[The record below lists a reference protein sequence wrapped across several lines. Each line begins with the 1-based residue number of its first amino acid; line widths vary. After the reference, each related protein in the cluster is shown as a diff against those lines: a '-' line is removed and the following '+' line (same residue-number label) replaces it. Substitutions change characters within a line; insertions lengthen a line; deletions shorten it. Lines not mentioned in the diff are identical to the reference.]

1 MNNDIKVNGIN
12 SPLNGEITI
21 PSDKSI
27 SHRAIIL
34 GSLTNGKIKISNFS
48 KGKDPI
54 STLEIFKNLGLE
66 VSFVDDK
73 TLIINSKNGLSAP
86 SSPLD
91 CGNSGTT
98 MRLMT
103 GLLSGQKFNS
113 ELFGDVSLSKRPMK
127 RIIEPLTLMGAK
139 IESNENKAPL
149 KIKGSKLNGITYES
163 KIASAQVKSS
173 ILLAGFNSV
182 GETKVIEPS
191 LSRNHTE
198 IMLQYFES
206 DIKTGKIEDKFYTAI
221 RSSFL
226 IPKDIYIPG
235 DISSAAFFMAAA
247 AITKN
252 SDIIIKNVGL
262 NETRTGIIDVMKNM
276 NVDFEILDEK
286 KVNGEKIG
294 DVRVKY
300 SPDLK
305 GTIIEGDIIPRL
317 IDEIPVICVLASFA
331 KGKTIIKDASDLK
344 NKESDRIKCTA
355 DELKKMGFNIEATDD
370 GFIIEGNNQAQ
381 IEGNV
386 ELNTYNDHRLAMSFY
401 VAGLNA
407 KSECLIKDF
416 IWVNTSFPEFLGLF
430 NKLGV

>member
-113 ELFGDVSLSKRPMK
+113 ELFGDISLSKRPMK

-139 IESNENKAPL
+139 IESNENRAPL

-173 ILLAGFNSV
+173 ILLAGFNSI

>member
-139 IESNENKAPL
+139 IESNENRAPL

-173 ILLAGFNSV
+173 ILLAGFNSI

>member
-1 MNNDIKVNGIN
+1 MNNDIKISAIT
-12 SPLNGEITI
+12 SPLMGEVII

-34 GSLTNGKIKISNFS
+34 GSLTGGKLKISNFS

-66 VSFVDDK
+66 VSFIDDK
-73 TLIINSKNGLSAP
+73 TLFINSKNGLTAP
-86 SSPLD
+86 SIPLD

-173 ILLAGFNSV
+173 ILLAGFNGV

-198 IMLQYFES
+198 IMLQYFEA

-235 DISSAAFFMAAA
+235 DISSAAFFMVAA

-276 NVDFEILDEK
+276 NADFEILDEK
-286 KVNGEKIG
+286 TVNGEKIG

-305 GTIIEGDIIPRL
+305 GTEIKGDIIPRL
-317 IDEIPVICVLASFA
+317 IDEIPVICVLAGFA
-331 KGKTIIKDASDLK
+331 KGKTIIKDAGDLK

-355 DELKKMGFNIEATDD
+355 EELKKMGFNIEPTDD
-370 GFIIEGNNQAQ
+370 GFIIEGNAQKQ

-401 VAGLNA
+401 VAGLKA

>member
-1 MNNDIKVNGIN
+1 
-12 SPLNGEITI
+12 
-21 PSDKSI
+21 
-27 SHRAIIL
+27 
-34 GSLTNGKIKISNFS
+34 
-48 KGKDPI
+48 
-54 STLEIFKNLGLE
+54 
-66 VSFVDDK
+66 
-73 TLIINSKNGLSAP
+73 
-86 SSPLD
+86 
-91 CGNSGTT
+91 
-98 MRLMT
+98 
-103 GLLSGQKFNS
+103 
-113 ELFGDVSLSKRPMK
+113 
-127 RIIEPLTLMGAK
+127 
-139 IESNENKAPL
+139 
-149 KIKGSKLNGITYES
+149 
-163 KIASAQVKSS
+163 
-173 ILLAGFNSV
+173 
-182 GETKVIEPS
+182 
-191 LSRNHTE
+191 
-198 IMLQYFES
+198 
-206 DIKTGKIEDKFYTAI
+206 
-221 RSSFL
+221 
-226 IPKDIYIPG
+226 
-235 DISSAAFFMAAA
+235 
-247 AITKN
+247 
-252 SDIIIKNVGL
+252 
-262 NETRTGIIDVMKNM
+262 MKNM

-317 IDEIPVICVLASFA
+317 IDEIPVICVLAGFA

-370 GFIIEGNNQAQ
+370 GFIIEGNNQTQ

>member
-139 IESNENKAPL
+139 IESNENRAPL

-173 ILLAGFNSV
+173 ILLAGFNSI

-317 IDEIPVICVLASFA
+317 IDEIPVICVLAGFA
-331 KGKTIIKDASDLK
+331 EGKTIIKDASDLK

>member
-1 MNNDIKVNGIN
+1 MNKDIKISAIT
-12 SPLNGEITI
+12 SPLRGEVII

-34 GSLTNGKIKISNFS
+34 GSLTGGKLTISNFS

-66 VSFVDDK
+66 VNFIDDK
-73 TLIINSKNGLSAP
+73 TLFINSKNGLSAP
-86 SSPLD
+86 NSPLD

-113 ELFGDVSLSKRPMK
+113 ELFGDASLSKRPMK
-127 RIIEPLTLMGAK
+127 RVIEPLTLMGAK

-173 ILLAGFNSV
+173 ILLAGFSAM
-182 GETKVIEPS
+182 GETKVIEPT

-206 DIKTGKIEDKFYTAI
+206 DIKTGKIEDKFYTSI

-226 IPKDIYIPG
+226 MPKDVYIPG
-235 DISSAAFFMAAA
+235 DISSAAFFMVAA

-252 SDIIIKNVGL
+252 SDIIIRNIGL
-262 NETRTGIIDVMKNM
+262 NETRTGIIDVMKSM

-286 KVNGEKIG
+286 ITNGEKIG

-300 SPDLK
+300 SPSLK
-305 GTIIEGDIIPRL
+305 GTEIKGDIIPRL
-317 IDEIPVICVLASFA
+317 IDEIPVICVLAGFA
-331 KGKTIIKDASDLK
+331 EGKTIIKDASDLK

-355 DELKKMGFNIEATDD
+355 DELKKMGFNIEPTDD
-370 GFIIEGNNQAQ
+370 GFIIEGNAHKQ

-401 VAGLNA
+401 IAGLNS
-407 KSECLIKDF
+407 KNECLIKDF
-416 IWVNTSFPEFLGLF
+416 IWTNTSFPEFLSLF

>member
-1 MNNDIKVNGIN
+1 MNNDIKISAIT
-12 SPLNGEITI
+12 SPLMGEVII

-34 GSLTNGKIKISNFS
+34 GSLTGGKLKISNFS

-66 VSFVDDK
+66 VSFIDDK
-73 TLIINSKNGLSAP
+73 TLFINSKNGLTAP
-86 SSPLD
+86 SIPLD

-173 ILLAGFNSV
+173 ILLAGFNGV

-198 IMLQYFES
+198 IMLQYFEA
-206 DIKTGKIEDKFYTAI
+206 DIKTGKIEDKFYTTI

-226 IPKDIYIPG
+226 IPKDVYIPG
-235 DISSAAFFMAAA
+235 DISSAAFFMVAA

-286 KVNGEKIG
+286 ITNGEKIG

-300 SPDLK
+300 SPNLK
-305 GTIIEGDIIPRL
+305 GTEIKGDIIPRL
-317 IDEIPVICVLASFA
+317 IDEIPVICVLAGFA
-331 KGKTIIKDASDLK
+331 EGKTIIKDASDLK

-355 DELKKMGFNIEATDD
+355 DELKKMGINIETTDD
-370 GFIIEGNNQAQ
+370 GFIIEGNGQKQ
-381 IEGNV
+381 IEGNA

-401 VAGLNA
+401 VAGLRA

>member
-1 MNNDIKVNGIN
+1 MNNDIKISAIT
-12 SPLNGEITI
+12 SPIKGEVII

-34 GSLTNGKIKISNFS
+34 GSLTGGKLKISNFS

-66 VSFVDDK
+66 VSFIDDK
-73 TLIINSKNGLSAP
+73 TLFINSKNGLAAP
-86 SSPLD
+86 SIPLD

-127 RIIEPLTLMGAK
+127 RIIDPLTLMGAK

-198 IMLQYFES
+198 IMLQYFEA
-206 DIKTGKIEDKFYTAI
+206 DIKTGKIEDKFYTTI

-226 IPKDIYIPG
+226 IPKDVYIPG

-262 NETRTGIIDVMKNM
+262 NKTRTGIIDVMKNM

-286 KVNGEKIG
+286 ITNGEKIG

-300 SPDLK
+300 SPNLK
-305 GTIIEGDIIPRL
+305 GTEIKGDIIPRL
-317 IDEIPVICVLASFA
+317 IDEIPVICVLAGFA
-331 KGKTIIKDASDLK
+331 EGKTIIKDASDLK

-355 DELKKMGFNIEATDD
+355 DELKKMGINIEATDD
-370 GFIIEGNNQAQ
+370 GFIIEGNGQKQ
-381 IEGNV
+381 IEGNA

-401 VAGLNA
+401 VAGLRA

>member
-127 RIIEPLTLMGAK
+127 RVIEPLTLMGAK
-139 IESNENKAPL
+139 IESNENRAPL

-173 ILLAGFNSV
+173 ILLAGFNSI

-317 IDEIPVICVLASFA
+317 IDEIPVICVLAGFA
-331 KGKTIIKDASDLK
+331 EGKTIIKDASDLK

>member
-1 MNNDIKVNGIN
+1 MNNDIKISAIT
-12 SPLNGEITI
+12 SPIKGEVII

-34 GSLTNGKIKISNFS
+34 GSLTGGKIKISNFS

-66 VSFVDDK
+66 VNFIDDK
-73 TLIINSKNGLSAP
+73 TLFINSKNGLSAP
-86 SSPLD
+86 SCALD

-113 ELFGDVSLSKRPMK
+113 ELFGDKSLSKRPMK

-198 IMLQYFES
+198 IMLQYFEA

-235 DISSAAFFMAAA
+235 DISSAAFFMVAA

-286 KVNGEKIG
+286 ITNGEKIG
-294 DVRVKY
+294 DIRVKY
-300 SPDLK
+300 SPNLK
-305 GTIIEGDIIPRL
+305 GTEIKGDIIPRL
-317 IDEIPVICVLASFA
+317 IDEIPVICVLAGFA
-331 KGKTIIKDASDLK
+331 EGKTIIKDASDLK

-355 DELKKMGFNIEATDD
+355 DELKKMGINIEATDD
-370 GFIIEGNNQAQ
+370 GFIIEGNGQKQ
-381 IEGNV
+381 IEGNA

-401 VAGLNA
+401 VAGLRA

>member
-1 MNNDIKVNGIN
+1 MNNDIKISAIT
-12 SPLNGEITI
+12 SPLMGEVII

-34 GSLTNGKIKISNFS
+34 GSLTGGKLKISNFS

-66 VSFVDDK
+66 VSFIDDK
-73 TLIINSKNGLSAP
+73 TLFINSKNGLAAP
-86 SSPLD
+86 SIPLD

-127 RIIEPLTLMGAK
+127 RIIDPLTLMGAK

-198 IMLQYFES
+198 IMLQYFEA
-206 DIKTGKIEDKFYTAI
+206 DIKTGKIEDKFYTTI

-226 IPKDIYIPG
+226 IPKDVYIPG

-262 NETRTGIIDVMKNM
+262 NKTRTGIIDVMKNM

-286 KVNGEKIG
+286 ITNGEKIG

-300 SPDLK
+300 SPNLK
-305 GTIIEGDIIPRL
+305 GTEIKGDIIPRL
-317 IDEIPVICVLASFA
+317 IDEIPVICVLAGFA
-331 KGKTIIKDASDLK
+331 EGKTIIKDASDLK

-355 DELKKMGFNIEATDD
+355 DELKKMGINIEATDD
-370 GFIIEGNNQAQ
+370 GFIIEGNGQKQ
-381 IEGNV
+381 IEGNA

-401 VAGLNA
+401 VAGLRA

>member
-1 MNNDIKVNGIN
+1 MNKDIKISAIT
-12 SPLNGEITI
+12 SPLRGEVII

-34 GSLTNGKIKISNFS
+34 GSLTGGKLTISNFS

-66 VSFVDDK
+66 VNFIDDK
-73 TLIINSKNGLSAP
+73 TLFINSKNGLSAP
-86 SSPLD
+86 NSPLD

-113 ELFGDVSLSKRPMK
+113 ELFGDASLSKRPMK
-127 RIIEPLTLMGAK
+127 RVIEPLTLMGAK

-173 ILLAGFNSV
+173 ILLAGFSAM
-182 GETKVIEPS
+182 GETKVIEPT

-206 DIKTGKIEDKFYTAI
+206 DIKTGKIEDKFYTSI

-226 IPKDIYIPG
+226 MPKDVYIPG
-235 DISSAAFFMAAA
+235 DISSAAFFMVAA

-252 SDIIIKNVGL
+252 SDIIIRNIGL
-262 NETRTGIIDVMKNM
+262 NETRTGIIDVMKSM

-286 KVNGEKIG
+286 ITNGEKIG

-300 SPDLK
+300 SPSLK
-305 GTIIEGDIIPRL
+305 GTEIKGDIIPRL
-317 IDEIPVICVLASFA
+317 IDEIPVICVLAGFA
-331 KGKTIIKDASDLK
+331 EGKTIIKDAGDLK

-355 DELKKMGFNIEATDD
+355 DELKKMGFNIEPTDD
-370 GFIIEGNNQAQ
+370 GFIIEGNAHKQ

-401 VAGLNA
+401 IAGLNS
-407 KSECLIKDF
+407 KNECLIKDF
-416 IWVNTSFPEFLGLF
+416 IWTNTSFPEFLSLF

>member
-139 IESNENKAPL
+139 IESNENRAPL

>member
-34 GSLTNGKIKISNFS
+34 GSLTNGKIKISYFT

-54 STLEIFKNLGLE
+54 STLKIFKNLGLE

-139 IESNENKAPL
+139 IESNENRAPL

-173 ILLAGFNSV
+173 ILLAGFNSI

>member
-139 IESNENKAPL
+139 IESNENRAPL

-173 ILLAGFNSV
+173 ILLAGFNSI

-317 IDEIPVICVLASFA
+317 IDEIPVICVLAGFA

-370 GFIIEGNNQAQ
+370 GFIIEGNNQTQ

>member
-113 ELFGDVSLSKRPMK
+113 ELFGDISLSKRPMK

-198 IMLQYFES
+198 IMLQYFDA

>member
-21 PSDKSI
+21 PSDKSV

-113 ELFGDVSLSKRPMK
+113 ELFGDISLSKRPMK

-139 IESNENKAPL
+139 IESNENRAPL

-173 ILLAGFNSV
+173 ILLAGFNSI

-317 IDEIPVICVLASFA
+317 IDEIPVICVLAGFA

>member
-113 ELFGDVSLSKRPMK
+113 ELFGDVSLSRRPMK

-139 IESNENKAPL
+139 IESNENRAPL

-173 ILLAGFNSV
+173 ILLAGFNSI

>member
-139 IESNENKAPL
+139 IESNENRAPL

-173 ILLAGFNSV
+173 ILLAGFNSI

-252 SDIIIKNVGL
+252 SGIIIKNVGL

-317 IDEIPVICVLASFA
+317 IDEIPVICVLAGFA
-331 KGKTIIKDASDLK
+331 EGKTIIKDASDLK